1 MGWFRMAKTTSTGS
15 DAVAAIEKRAEQ
27 PPSDILGQS
36 LTRPRAHYALN
47 SHAGTNTPIYY
58 SSFDS
63 GSRSTQSEQV
73 RDIKCDVLANW
84 LHSKAEERLWTSG
97 KTGQGV
103 FVKKTKGSYACVPAN
118 LPADGTGL
126 YPAIVTLN
134 VRVRRMSTIQLSM
147 Q

>member
-1 MGWFRMAKTTSTGS
+1 MAKTTSTGS
-15 DAVAAIEKRAEQ
+15 DAAAASEKRAEQ
-27 PPSDILGQS
+27 TPTDTTG
-36 LTRPRAHYALN
+36 N
-47 SHAGTNTPIYY
+47 NTPIYF

-118 LPADGTGL
+118 LPDDGTGL
-126 YPAIVTLN
+126 YPAIVALN